1 MNYRHA
7 FHAGNFAD
15 VLKHVVFAFA
25 LQRLG
30 KKDKPFSVIDTH
42 AGIGWYDLDAD
53 EARRSPEWRNGVD
66 KLWSGEPP
74 AGAAELLAP
83 YLSVLRAMNA
93 DGTLR
98 RYPGSPAIAAELARA
113 QDRLTF
119 CELHPE
125 DAEMLTARYQPDARA
140 RIEKADGYARLKA
153 LTPPPERR
161 GVVMVD
167 PPFEHVD
174 EMYFLARAAREAI
187 ERWPTGTF
195 IFWRPLKDLW
205 AAERFD
211 VALAE
216 WLLMEKEFAPEK
228 LLRADYWVRELGGA
242 GPLAGAGVVVVNPPY
257 GLEEGLLA
265 FLPWAC
271 ALFAQGEGA
280 GWRLDGAFTD
290 DSLTVDEF

>member
-15 VLKHVVFAFA
+15 VLKHAVFAFA
-25 LQRLG
+25 LQRLA
-30 KKDKPFSVIDTH
+30 KKDKPFAVMDTH

-53 EARRSPEWRNGVD
+53 EARRSPEWRNGVE
-66 KLWSGEPP
+66 KLWNATPP
-74 AGAAELLAP
+74 EAAAELLAP
-83 YLSVLRAMNA
+83 YLSVLKATNP
-93 DGTLR
+93 DGALR
-98 RYPGSPAIAAELARA
+98 LYPGSPAIAAELARD

-119 CELHPE
+119 CELHPD
-125 DAEMLTARYQPDARA
+125 DAATLGARFQPDARVRVEA
-140 RIEKADGYARLKA
+140 ADGYARLKA

-161 GVVMVD
+161 GAVIVD

-211 VALAE
+211 VSLAE
-216 WLLMEKEFAPEK
+216 WLLMEKELAPEK
-228 LLRADYWVRELGGA
+228 LLRADFWVREPGGE

-271 ALFAQGEGA
+271 ELFKQDEGA